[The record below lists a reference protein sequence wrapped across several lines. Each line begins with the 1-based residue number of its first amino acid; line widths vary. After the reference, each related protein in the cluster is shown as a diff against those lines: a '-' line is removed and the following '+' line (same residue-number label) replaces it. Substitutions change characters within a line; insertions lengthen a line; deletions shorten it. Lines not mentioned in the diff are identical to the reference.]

1 MSWLFFLLGCRENDP
16 VLAGIPSEPLLEE
29 RTSAADSRKTPREN
43 SKTKA
48 RHYQKP
54 PGVIVDVQGFGG
66 ASFREVQPHLV
77 EQLGA
82 FVRKYTLSPKDG
94 ERRIYER
101 GEVRLVRDTIYMI
114 HFTLPEP
121 VRRSD
126 ALRAAGFLEQ
136 VDKYLITH
144 HEYQVLY
151 EYEFV
156 RFRMKRVDSESEL
169 VKSFEGW
176 KWVPMDQAAR

>member
-1 MSWLFFLLGCRENDP
+1 MLWLFSFLGCRENDP

-29 RTSAADSRKTPREN
+29 RASAADARQKVGKKTKP
-43 SKTKA
+43 KA

-66 ASFREVQPHLV
+66 ASFQEVQPHLV

-82 FVRKYTLSPKDG
+82 FVNKHTLTPKDG
-94 ERRIYER
+94 ERRIYEQ
-101 GEVRLVRDTIYMI
+101 GEVRIVQDTIYMI
-114 HFTLPEP
+114 RFDLPKP
-121 VRRSD
+121 MRRSD
-126 ALRAAGFLEQ
+126 ALKAAGFLEH

-144 HEYQVLY
+144 HEYQVVY

-156 RFRMKRVDSESEL
+156 RFRMKRLDSESEF
-169 VKSFEGW
+169 VKNFEGW
-176 KWVPMDQAAR
+176 KWIPMEQASR